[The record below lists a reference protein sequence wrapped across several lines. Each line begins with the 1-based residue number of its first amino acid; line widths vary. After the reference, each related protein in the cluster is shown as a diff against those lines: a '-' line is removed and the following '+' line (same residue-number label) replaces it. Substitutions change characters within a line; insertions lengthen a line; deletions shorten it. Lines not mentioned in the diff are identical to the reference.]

1 MEKDCRQIFLKI
13 LEGNNKNDILD
24 YEESNDP

>member
-1 MEKDCRQIFLKI
+1 MEKDCRQIFIKI
-13 LEGNNKNDILD
+13 LEVNNRNDILD